1 MCPRFLPQ
9 AARLVPMPWLLLLV
23 LSSPAPPRDSVLL
36 ERIHA
41 LIEGREVGLVLLPLD
56 GRDAGMI
63 EPDKAFHAAS
73 TMKVPVMIALFRQAE
88 AGQPRLEGPLPIV
101 NQFPSIGDGSGYRPI
116 VGDDPYAKA

>member
-41 LIEGREVGLVLLPLD
+41 LIEGRELGLVLLPLD
-56 GRDAGMI
+56 GRAAVLI
-63 EPDKAFHAAS
+63 EPDTAFHAARA
-73 TMKVPVMIALFRQAE
+73 MKAPVINKLIRQAE
-88 AGQPRLEGPLPIV
+88 ARQLLLDDPLPIGHHAPTLSHV
-101 NQFPSIGDGSGYRPI
+101 L
-116 VGDDPYAKA
+116 